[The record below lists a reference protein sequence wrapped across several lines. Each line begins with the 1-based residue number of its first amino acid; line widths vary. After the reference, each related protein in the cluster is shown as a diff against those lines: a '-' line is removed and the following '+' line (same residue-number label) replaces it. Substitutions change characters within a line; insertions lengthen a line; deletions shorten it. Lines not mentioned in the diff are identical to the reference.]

1 MSVPEP
7 VTPAPRYDRRRYI
20 ALGLLPI
27 LNAVWLPLYTLGI
40 ASFGDGLSGSAWVP
54 ALLVM
59 VALSL
64 LIAMPAVVR
73 RARDLGW
80 RGGKGTL
87 ALVAGWMLPPVALGL
102 LLYLAFAPSTPA
114 GDRFGPA
121 PGPAPLMVWIKSIVI
136 VATPWAV
143 IGLLNAL

>member
-1 MSVPEP
+1 MSSPAP
-7 VTPAPRYDRRRYI
+7 VAPAPRYDRTRYI

-40 ASFGDGLSGSAWVP
+40 VSFGHALSGSAWAP

-59 VALSL
+59 MALSV
-64 LIAMPAVVR
+64 LIAMPAIVR
-73 RARDLGW
+73 RGRDLGW

-87 ALVAGWMLPPVALGL
+87 AFVAGWLLPPVALGL
-102 LLYLAFAPSTPA
+102 LLYLAFAPSNPA

-121 PGPAPLMVWIKSIVI
+121 PGPAPLLVWVRAIVI
-136 VATPWAV
+136 LALPWAV
-143 IGLLNAL
+143 IGVLNAL